1 MTRAKV
7 LQLGLGLF
15 VLGAFGYWG
24 FQLLGFKDFSAGIA
38 SEAVLISLVFI
49 WLGTYLF
56 RVVRGKMTFM
66 EQRKRYIREFED
78 LTTSK
83 LQERFEA
90 MSEEEQIKLLQE
102 IEIEKNAS

>member
-1 MTRAKV
+1 
-7 LQLGLGLF
+7 
-15 VLGAFGYWG
+15 
-24 FQLLGFKDFSAGIA
+24 
-38 SEAVLISLVFI
+38 
-49 WLGTYLF
+49 
-56 RVVRGKMTFM
+56 M

>member
-1 MTRAKV
+1 
-7 LQLGLGLF
+7 
-15 VLGAFGYWG
+15 
-24 FQLLGFKDFSAGIA
+24 
-38 SEAVLISLVFI
+38 
-49 WLGTYLF
+49 
-56 RVVRGKMTFM
+56 MTFM

-78 LTTSK
+78 LTTSQ